1 VLSDSTQ
8 GCLPKDGQFRVEIV
22 MPNQQPDIFSGGERE
37 ELCHLIIHQVRGK
50 LRELIIILSLS
61 AEKFVS

>member
-1 VLSDSTQ
+1 
-8 GCLPKDGQFRVEIV
+8 